1 MVSILMYSVYGV
13 FLLLFIVM
21 ARQLHRSFKQG
32 KTAVPLSPLAL
43 EADVPSVTVCI
54 PARNE
59 AHALAACLE
68 KVIASSYEKLEV
80 VVLDDSSVDNTSLL
94 IKSFAHAGVRFVK
107 GAPLPA
113 GWLGKNHALQ
123 SLLHEA
129 SGSYVLFMDVDT
141 RLEPLAIENAV
152 RYAVSHHAAMVSL
165 FPYRNDSLRPSVF
178 ASPLRFFWE
187 LLFNRSAAPAA
198 TSNAWLVRRSELETR
213 LNGFENYKQA
223 IQPES
228 QLAKAFAKTGEY
240 RFVISS
246 RQFGVWY
253 EKKWRSQLATSI
265 RLLFPL
271 LGGRVAFASIAL
283 LDILLLLVPF
293 CLSVLY
299 VLTGFPFVLLPAV
312 GVCLLFVGL
321 YGYYAWHMW
330 RHGWALGALLWPL
343 IVLQEAILVVVSIV
357 QYIRGKVTW
366 KGRSVSSLV
375 EHSL

>member
-1 MVSILMYSVYGV
+1 MVSMLMYSVYAV

-21 ARQLHRSFKQG
+21 MRQLRRSFKQG
-32 KTAVPLSPLAL
+32 RAVVPLSPLAL
-43 EADVPSVTVCI
+43 ETDVPSVTICI

-59 AHALAACLE
+59 AHALAVCLE
-68 KVIASSYEKLEV
+68 KVVASSYEKLEV
-80 VVLDDSSVDNTSLL
+80 VVLDDSSVDKTSLL
-94 IKSFAHAGVRFVK
+94 IKSFAHAGVRFVQ

-152 RYAVSHHAAMVSL
+152 RYAVSHNAAMVSL
-165 FPYRNDSLRPSVF
+165 FPYRNDGVRPSVF

-187 LLFNRSAAPAA
+187 LLFNRAAAPAA

-213 LNGFENYKQA
+213 LGGFEQYKQA

-228 QLAKAFAKTGEY
+228 QLAKVFARTNEY

-253 EKKWRSQLATSI
+253 EKKWRSQLATSV

-271 LGGRVAFASIAL
+271 LGGRVGFASIAL
-283 LDILLLLVPF
+283 LDMLLLLAPF
-293 CLSVLY
+293 CLVFVY
-299 VLTGFPFVLLPAV
+299 VATGFPLLLLPTV
-312 GVCLLFVGL
+312 GVSLLFMGL
-321 YGYYAWHMW
+321 YGYYARHIW
-330 RHGWALGALLWPL
+330 RHGWVLGAVLWPM
-343 IVLQEAILVVVSIV
+343 IVVQEIFLLVVSVV

-366 KGRSVSSLV
+366 KGRPVSSSV